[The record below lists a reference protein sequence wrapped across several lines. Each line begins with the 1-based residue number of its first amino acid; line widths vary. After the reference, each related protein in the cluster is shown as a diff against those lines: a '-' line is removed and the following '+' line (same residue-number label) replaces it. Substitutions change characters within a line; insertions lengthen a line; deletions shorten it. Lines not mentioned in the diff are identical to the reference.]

1 MIRSLSVR
9 RGLALLMAA
18 STCLLA
24 ACGSSSSSG
33 GDAQWRVLNLTGDL
47 PSVDVYSDTTNTP
60 AFSGVATGVVSSY
73 STIASGTYVVR
84 VAASGNTN
92 TLFSGSYTLS
102 ANQHYTGL
110 VWGSTGALQFA
121 TLPEDDDTT
130 LIATG
135 NSQVRVYN
143 ATAGSGALD
152 VYLTQN
158 IADLTNATPT
168 VSGVASAA
176 LSGYKALVAGTYR
189 LRVTSAGNPGDVR
202 LDVPAVTLTAQQDAS
217 IIITSGAGGVLVNG
231 ALLVQQGAVTTYGNG
246 QSRLRVAAGEP
257 SSGTVSVVLDA
268 GTATA
273 QTLATGLVSP
283 VVNAYATITSG
294 SHTVDVQLNGVSIS
308 SATQTFTA
316 GSDYTLLAYGGNAA
330 GVTLLSDDNLLPAI
344 GQVKVRLINADASL
358 PLLTLLV
365 DNSLL
370 ASDVTPGAV
379 TTAITTPTVTNQ
391 TSTLTVTPSNTS
403 GTLYTSPAT
412 VLQSQG
418 VYSLFM
424 LGGGNCPNSTSPY
437 CGVLRKDR

>member
-24 ACGSSSSSG
+24 ACCSSSSSG

-47 PSVDVYSDTTNTP
+47 PLVDVYSDTTSTP
-60 AFSGVATGVVSSY
+60 AFSGVATGVVTNY
-73 STIASGTYVVR
+73 STIASGTYVMR
-84 VAASGNTN
+84 VAATGNTN

-217 IIITSGAGGVLVNG
+217 IIITSGSGGVLVNG

-257 SSGTVSVVLDA
+257 GNGIVSV
-268 GTATA
+268 
-273 QTLATGLVSP
+273 LVDGVALTSSALTSP
-283 VVNAYATITSG
+283 AVSTYATIVAG
-294 SHTVDVQLNGVSIS
+294 SHTVDVQLNGTSIS
-308 SATQTFTA
+308 STTRSFTA
-316 GSDYTLLAYGGNAA
+316 GADYTLLAYKPDAS
-330 GVTLLSDDNLLPAI
+330 GVQLLTDDNLLPAI
-344 GQVKVRLINADASL
+344 GQVKMRLFNADASL
-358 PLLTLLV
+358 PPLTLLR
-365 DNSLL
+365 DNINPLIG
-370 ASDVTPGAV
+370 DVVPGTSA
-379 TTAITTPTVTNQ
+379 TQITTPTVANQ
-391 TSTLTVTPSNTS
+391 TSTVNVNASNSITP
-403 GTLYTSPAT
+403 LYTSVPV

-418 VYSLFM
+418 VYSVFM
-424 LGGGNCPNSTSPY
+424 LGGGSCPNSTSPY
-437 CGVLRKDR
+437 CGVLRQDR

>member
-1 MIRSLSVR
+1 MIRFLSVR
-9 RGLALLMAA
+9 RGLALLMAV
-18 STCLLA
+18 STFLLA
-24 ACGSSSSSG
+24 ACGSSSGSG
-33 GDAQWRVLNLTGDL
+33 GNAQWRVLNLTGDL

-60 AFSGVATGVVSSY
+60 AFSGVATGVVTSY
-73 STIASGTYVVR
+73 STIASGTYVMR

-102 ANQHYTGL
+102 PNQHYTGL

-130 LIATG
+130 LIAAG

-158 IADLTNATPT
+158 ITDLTNATPT
-168 VSGVASAA
+168 VSAVSSGA
-176 LSGYKALVAGTYR
+176 LSGCKALVAGTYR

-217 IIITSGAGGVLVNG
+217 VIVTSGSGGVLVNG

-257 SSGTVSVVLDA
+257 AGSGTVSVLID
-268 GTATA
+268 G
-273 QTLATGLVSP
+273 QPLASSLSSP
-283 VVNAYATITSG
+283 VVSAYATIVSG
-294 SHTVDVQLNGVSIS
+294 SHTVNVQVNGVSIS
-308 SATQTFTA
+308 STTQSFTTGA
-316 GSDYTLLAYGGNAA
+316 DYTLLAYKTDAS
-330 GVTLLSDDNLLPAI
+330 GVQLLSDDNLLPAI
-344 GQVKVRLINADASL
+344 GQVKVRLINVDASL

-370 ASDVTPGAV
+370 ASDVIPGTV

-403 GTLYTSPAT
+403 GTLYASPAT

>member
-9 RGLALLMAA
+9 RGLATLMAV

-24 ACGSSSSSG
+24 ACGGSGSGG

-60 AFSGVATGVVSSY
+60 AFSGVATGVVSQY
-73 STIASGTYVVR
+73 STIAAATYVMR
-84 VAASGNTN
+84 VAATGNTN

-130 LIATG
+130 LIAAG

-143 ATAGSGALD
+143 ATTGSGALD

-168 VSGVASAA
+168 VSAVTSAA

-217 IIITSGAGGVLVNG
+217 VIITSGSGGVLVNG

-257 SSGTVSVVLDA
+257 TGSGTVSVLID
-268 GTATA
+268 G
-273 QTLATGLVSP
+273 QPLASSLSSP
-283 VVNAYATITSG
+283 VVSAYATIVSG

-308 SATQTFTA
+308 STTQSFTA
-316 GSDYTLLAYGGNAA
+316 GADYTLLAYKTDAS
-330 GVTLLSDDNLLPAI
+330 GVQLLSDDNLLPAI
-344 GQVKVRLINADASL
+344 GQVKMRLINADNSQ

-365 DNSLL
+365 DNALL
-370 ASDVTPGAV
+370 TSDVIPGAV
-379 TTAITTPTVTNQ
+379 STAITTPTVVNQ
-391 TSTLTVTPSNTS
+391 TSTVEVTPSNTS
-403 GTLYTSPAT
+403 SSLYTSAPVT
-412 VLQSQG
+412 LQSQG
-418 VYSLFM
+418 IYSVFM
-424 LGGGNCPNSTSPY
+424 LGGGTSTT
-437 CGVLRKDR
+437 GVLRKDR

>member
-9 RGLALLMAA
+9 RGLALLLAA

-24 ACGSSSSSG
+24 ACGSSSNSG

-73 STIASGTYVVR
+73 STIGSGTYVVR

-102 ANQHYTGL
+102 PNQHYTGL

-158 IADLTNATPT
+158 ITDLTNATPT

-217 IIITSGAGGVLVNG
+217 IIITSGSGGVLVNG

-257 SSGTVSVVLDA
+257 AGSGTVSVLID
-268 GTATA
+268 G
-273 QTLATGLVSP
+273 QPLLASSLSSP
-283 VVNAYATITSG
+283 VVSAYATLVSG
-294 SHTVDVQLNGVSIS
+294 SHTVDVQLNGTSIS
-308 SATQTFTA
+308 STTQSFTA
-316 GSDYTLLAYGGNAA
+316 GADYTLLAYKPDAS
-330 GVTLLSDDNLLPAI
+330 GVQLLSDDNLLPAI
-344 GQVKVRLINADASL
+344 GQVKVRLINADASQ

-370 ASDVTPGAV
+370 ASDVIPGTV

-391 TSTLTVTPSNTS
+391 TSTLTVSPSNTS
-403 GTLYTSPAT
+403 STLYTSPAT

-418 VYSLFM
+418 IYSVFM
-424 LGGGNCPNSTSPY
+424 LAGASTGTT
-437 CGVLRKDR
+437 GVLRKDR

>member
-33 GDAQWRVLNLTGDL
+33 GDAQWRVLNLTLASDL
-47 PSVDVYSDTTNTP
+47 PSVDVYSDTTSTP
-60 AFSGVATGVVSSY
+60 AFSGVTTGVVSNY

-84 VAASGNTN
+84 VGATGNTN

-102 ANQHYTGL
+102 PNQHYTGL

-130 LIATG
+130 LIAAG

-158 IADLTNATPT
+158 ISDLTNATPT
-168 VSGVASAA
+168 VSGVTSAA

-257 SSGTVSVVLDA
+257 AGSGTVSV
-268 GTATA
+268 
-273 QTLATGLVSP
+273 LVDGQPLTSNLSSP
-283 VVNAYATITSG
+283 VVSAYATIVAG
-294 SHTVDVQLNGVSIS
+294 DHTVDVQLNGTSIS
-308 SATQTFTA
+308 TTTQTFTA
-316 GSDYTLLAYGGNAA
+316 GADYTLLAYKPDAS
-330 GVTLLSDDNLLPAI
+330 GVQLLSDDNLLPAI
-344 GQVKVRLINADASL
+344 GQVKMRLINADATQ

-365 DNSLL
+365 DNALL
-370 ASDVTPGAV
+370 TSDVVPGAV
-379 TTAITTPTVTNQ
+379 STAITTPTVTNQ
-391 TSTLTVTPSNTS
+391 TSTVVVTPSNTS
-403 GTLYTSPAT
+403 TTLYTSPPVT
-412 VLQSQG
+412 LQSQG
-418 VYSLFM
+418 VYSVFM
-424 LGGGNCPNSTSPY
+424 LGGGSSTT
-437 CGVLRKDR
+437 GVLRKDR